1 MNSIRPA
8 SSAAGTRSNIPASAT
23 GFLRHSEAAKS
34 PQTANAS
41 SFQASSSYIPP
52 LSSSRS
58 APTSLGPAYP
68 GLEALCERYLPAHA
82 SNVDE
87 IYWLASWIIQN
98 DKRFAPGLVELPPR
112 GDAPDAERQEE
123 LQQNVKLCA
132 KLTQDLVGLIKRPV
146 NEVVVGGTSFTQRC
160 GHIAA
165 GPLGVD
171 TLINDLT
178 LSSVAIKKDHK
189 PGNEFMQRFNAS
201 LARIEAGALAVC
213 GRSARSDTPQ
223 KLEELLKFNALS
235 ALEAAQGDL
244 SQATGFHLDEASG
257 EYRFQMTLIT
267 AMDRSTLKGWFS
279 SLTGGERERTF
290 IANIEN
296 SVEDLFGDSPQL
308 RRVLSL
314 GGAPVKVCFERP
326 ALLNLTLSG
335 QSRLEANITRHRTC
349 NRPTLDRLVGQL
361 CATWGQNE
369 GAEKILSRILKEGLE
384 RGTLSS
390 ENFWSQAPV
399 ETARRRVGDREA
411 LVVNLIQHIYTGRT
425 YGGNE
430 LLDKSDPSVEFVLLS
445 YLLKET
451 NQALTVQCKSG
462 QDRTLTLVG
471 LQVAATA
478 FEKERGYAFNPL
490 LPSDDPDVARFRALF
505 TDAVNTF
512 GEPMI
517 KTVRGYNA
525 HHGIAKWASHPS
537 PLRWYNPEQD
547 PRHPIGRF

>member
-1 MNSIRPA
+1 MNSSKPA
-8 SSAAGTRSNIPASAT
+8 SSYPNITSMVGTCFFGLPEGEKASA
-23 GFLRHSEAAKS
+23 AAN
-34 PQTANAS
+34 PPA
-41 SFQASSSYIPP
+41 FQSSSSYIPP
-52 LSSSRS
+52 VSSENSAALSQG
-58 APTSLGPAYP
+58 PTYP
-68 GLEALCERYLPAHA
+68 GLEALCERYVPAHA

-112 GDAPDAERQEE
+112 TGAPDGERQEE
-123 LQQNVKLCA
+123 LLEDIKLCA
-132 KLTQDLVGLIKRPV
+132 KLTQDLVGLVKRPV

-160 GHIAA
+160 GHIDA
-165 GPLGVD
+165 GPLGLD
-171 TLINDLT
+171 TVINDVT

-189 PGNEFMQRFNAS
+189 PGNEFMHRFNAS
-201 LARIEAGALAVC
+201 LARVQAGGLAVC

-244 SQATGFHLDEASG
+244 SQATGFHLDETTG
-257 EYRFQMTLIT
+257 EYRFQLTLIS

-279 SLTGGERERTF
+279 VLTGGEDERKF
-290 IANIEN
+290 IANIEGSIEN
-296 SVEDLFGDSPQL
+296 LFGESQQL
-308 RRVLSL
+308 TRVLSL

-326 ALLNLTLSG
+326 ALVNLTLSG
-335 QSRLEANITRHRTC
+335 QSRLEANIARHRSC
-349 NRPTLDRLVGQL
+349 NRPTLDRLLGEL
-361 CATWGQNE
+361 CATWGQSE
-369 GAEKILSRILKEGLE
+369 GGEKILARFFEEGLE
-384 RGTLSS
+384 SGTLSS
-390 ENFWSQAPV
+390 EQFWRQTPV

-411 LVVNLIQHIYTGRT
+411 LVVNLIQHIYTGST
-425 YGGNE
+425 YGGDE
-430 LLDKSDPSVEFVLLS
+430 LLGDSDPGVEFVLLS

-478 FEKERGYAFNPL
+478 FEQERGYAFNPL
-490 LPSDDPDVARFRALF
+490 LPADAPDVVRFRELF